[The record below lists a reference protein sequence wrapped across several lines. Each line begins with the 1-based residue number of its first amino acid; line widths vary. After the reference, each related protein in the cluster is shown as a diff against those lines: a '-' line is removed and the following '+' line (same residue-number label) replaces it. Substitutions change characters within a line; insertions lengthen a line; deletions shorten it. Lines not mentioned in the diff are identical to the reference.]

1 MSKKFFYFAIINLF
15 IIVSLSGCYKSDYGT
30 NPSGGSN
37 SGTPGSNE
45 VWLQNISFNPA
56 SITVNAGT
64 TIKWTNKDNV
74 THTVTSGTPG
84 APDGIFDSGNLGNGG
99 TFSFTFNTKGTFQYY
114 CKPHQSSM
122 RGTVIVQ

>member
-1 MSKKFFYFAIINLF
+1 MSKKIIYLAF
-15 IIVSLSGCYKSDYGT
+15 ISLIVITGVTGCYKNDYGT
-30 NPSGGSN
+30 NTTG
-37 SGTPGSNE
+37 GTPGSNE

-56 SITVNAGT
+56 TITVNVGT

-84 APDGIFDSGNLGNGG
+84 SPDGIFDSGNLSNGG

-122 RGTVIVQ
+122 RGTVVVQ